1 MALALAYMG
10 PLSYGQNRLKSTA
23 IGSRSE
29 SGCRHLG
36 DGFVSED
43 CLARFRLQES
53 GGRDNA
59 ENLSLRARAPM
70 VRVHVGAC
78 VGVRV
83 CACM

>member
-10 PLSYGQNRLKSTA
+10 QLPYSQNGLKSTA

-53 GGRDNA
+53 GSRDNA
-59 ENLSLRARAPM
+59 ENLSVCERMPHGSCASGVRAL
-70 VRVHVGAC
+70 AC
-78 VGVRV
+78 VCSV
-83 CACM
+83 